1 MHEDIK
7 AKTGDKASIIDDVVF
22 KMELVKQVKVNI
34 NYILILV
41 ANIMR
46 ITVRIKKFLWQLN

>member
-46 ITVRIKKFLWQLN
+46 ITVRIKKFL

>member
-46 ITVRIKKFLWQLN
+46 ITVRIKKFLWQLK